1 MDTVLT
7 QDQYLQIIKD
17 IITPEEINQFFILRD
32 KMVRAEEAIEKEE
45 LKIAEVLHTEKT
57 HDGPVPYLV
66 TLTLN
71 SDIVIPPAS
80 HNEPPEPVEHKSQ
93 SYVIEFIDKNY
104 STLISLI
111 YEKFTEVLSL
121 ACKDLNEHIKE
132 PENVDTNTEKQ

>member
-1 MDTVLT
+1 MDTILT
-7 QDQYLQIIKD
+7 EDQYLKIIKD

-80 HNEPPEPVEHKSQ
+80 HKEPPEPVEHKSQ

-111 YEKFTEVLSL
+111 YEKFTEVLSS
-121 ACKDLNEHIKE
+121 ACKDLSEHIKE
-132 PENVDTNTEKQ
+132 PENVDTNTEK